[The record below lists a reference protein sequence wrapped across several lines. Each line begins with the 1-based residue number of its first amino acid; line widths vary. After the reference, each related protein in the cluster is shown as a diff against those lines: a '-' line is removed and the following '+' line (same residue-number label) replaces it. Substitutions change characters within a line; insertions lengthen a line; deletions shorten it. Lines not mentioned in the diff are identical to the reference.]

1 MKFRYD
7 VILAVI
13 SFLLGTSQ
21 AAIAA
26 TITFDEFSANNNNT
40 AITNQYAS
48 LGLTLGADN
57 SSIWSG
63 MSQGDTG
70 NWQLEGSNGTAFLGN
85 NGFNNSNSYVTSI
98 FFSRLMSNVSFD
110 ASRSYGSSPGQSL
123 VASVFSGAALLASQ
137 SVQLGGI
144 NSWTSIAF
152 GFGGITSLIV
162 TGSSQGFSPF
172 GIDNL
177 QFVEAATPLASG
189 ISQLQSE
196 VTAVP
201 EPEAYAMM
209 IAGLGI
215 LGFAAR
221 RRKQAAFPSGHT
233 IRAAMA

>member
-1 MKFRYD
+1 MKFSYD
-7 VILAVI
+7 LMAVAA
-13 SFLLGTSQ
+13 SLLLGTSQ
-21 AAIAA
+21 AANAV
-26 TITFDEFSANNNNT
+26 TITFDEFAANNSNV

-48 LGLTLGADN
+48 LGITLGTDN
-57 SSIWSG
+57 SGIWG
-63 MSQGDTG
+63 GLTQGDPG

-85 NGFNNSNSYVTSI
+85 NGFNNDNSYVTSI
-98 FFSRLMSNVSFD
+98 LFSSLMSNVSFD
-110 ASRSYGSSPGQSL
+110 ASRSFGSSPGQTL
-123 VASVFSGAALLASQ
+123 IASAFGGATLLASQ
-137 SVQLGGI
+137 SVQLGAV

-162 TGSSQGFSPF
+162 TGSTRGFSPF

-177 QFVEAATPLASG
+177 QFVEAASPLISG

-201 EPEAYAMM
+201 EPETYALM

-221 RRKQAAFPSGHT
+221 RRKQAEAPSSHT
-233 IRAAMA
+233 TRAAMA

>member
-1 MKFRYD
+1 MKFKYD
-7 VILAVI
+7 LMVAVI
-13 SFLLGTSQ
+13 GFLLGASQ
-21 AAIAA
+21 TAMAV
-26 TITFDEFSANNNNT
+26 TITFDEFPASNNNI

-48 LGLTLGADN
+48 LGLILGTDN

-63 MSQGDTG
+63 LTQGDAG

-85 NGFNNSNSYVTSI
+85 NGINNGNSYVTSI
-98 FFSRLMSNVSFD
+98 FFSSLMSNVSFD
-110 ASRSYGSSPGQSL
+110 ASRSYGSSPGQML
-123 VASVFSGAALLASQ
+123 VASAFGGATLLASQ
-137 SVQLGGI
+137 SVQLGAV

-162 TGSSQGFSPF
+162 TGSTRGFSPF

-177 QFVEAATPLASG
+177 QFAEAANPLISG

-201 EPEAYAMM
+201 EPETYALM

-221 RRKQAAFPSGHT
+221 RRKHAAAPSSHAL
-233 IRAAMA
+233 RAATA